1 MHTEISSKTGY
12 VYILTNPSFREDW
25 IKIGKSSRPVD
36 IRSKELDNTAVPLP
50 FEIYATMKTS
60 SYNKVEAM
68 LHKILEGTH
77 VRIRKN
83 REFFNVKP
91 EVALN
96 AFYDIAELLSD
107 AEVYIKGEEPSIGAP
122 QKEKVKV
129 EVLKKNQL
137 DHLVEVSEN
146 HELPKG
152 AKYTL
157 DGTNFYSMA
166 KFAYV
171 FISRLI
177 TDIPSLTFEQLE
189 MLFPSSIL
197 TGYKYCGIIVKKE
210 TLEASGLSPAVMKK
224 AYRYEDDDCLLQ
236 TLADDI
242 EFYTTTQWM
251 RASFKK
257 LIRIANSKGYQIF
270 TKK

>member
-1 MHTEISSKTGY
+1 MHTEISSKKGY

-60 SYNKVEAM
+60 SYNQVEAM

-96 AFYDIAELLSD
+96 AFYDIAALLSD
-107 AEVYIKGEEPSIGAP
+107 AEVYIRGEEPSIGATP
-122 QKEKVKV
+122 KEKEKV

-137 DHLVEVSEN
+137 DNLVEVSEN

-166 KFAYV
+166 RFAYV
-171 FISRLI
+171 LISRLI

-197 TGYKYCGIIVKKE
+197 TGYKYCGIIVRKE
-210 TLEASGLSPAVMKK
+210 TLEASGLSPAVMKS
-224 AYRYEDDDCLLQ
+224 
-236 TLADDI
+236 I
-242 EFYTTTQWM
+242 
-251 RASFKK
+251 
-257 LIRIANSKGYQIF
+257 LI
-270 TKK
+270 